1 MSYVKTQC
9 TSKKG
14 KENGSGKKMKYMGS
28 KSRIKKHIVPIIQEL
43 IDKNE
48 IKTYI
53 EPFVGGANVIDSI
66 VCENRIGGDLH
77 DKLIA
82 LFEHVQSGG
91 ELPLEVPKQLYD
103 DVRLNKNTCKYE
115 DWFVGAVGFLASY
128 NGRYFDGGYAKKTTE
143 KNGRIRDYYDEC
155 KRNLQKQAPK
165 LKGINFINCD
175 YKSFTDVKGALIY
188 CDIPYKGTK
197 QFSVGK
203 NFNHDEFWQWV
214 RDMSENN
221 IVIVSELQAP
231 NDFECVWEQP
241 VIRTQNARKRE
252 TSVEKLFI
260 KSNLALS
267 TGDKKW
273 N

>member
-9 TSKKG
+9 ILKKG

-82 LFEHVQSGG
+82 LFEHVQNGG
-91 ELPLEVPKQLYD
+91 ELPLEVSKQLYD
-103 DVRLNKNTCKYE
+103 DVRSNKDTGKYE

-128 NGRYFDGGYAKKTTE
+128 NGRYFDGGYAKTIVSKTGATR
-143 KNGRIRDYYDEC
+143 NYYDEA
-155 KRNLQKQAPK
+155 KRNLEQQSPK
-165 LKGINFINCD
+165 LQDINFINCD
-175 YKSFTDVKGALIY
+175 YKSFSDVQGCLIY
-188 CDIPYKGTK
+188 CDIPYKDTK
-197 QFSVGK
+197 QFSVSK
-203 NFNHDEFWQWV
+203 NFNYDEFWDWV

-221 IVIVSELQAP
+221 IVIVSELNAP
-231 NDFECVWEQP
+231 DDFECIWEQP
-241 VIRTQNARKRE
+241 VTRTQDNRKRE
-252 TSVEKLFI
+252 TSVEKLFVF
-260 KSNLALS
+260 KQ
-267 TGDKKW
+267 
-273 N
+273 

>member
-1 MSYVKTQC
+1 M
-9 TSKKG
+9 
-14 KENGSGKKMKYMGS
+14 
-28 KSRIKKHIVPIIQEL
+28 
-43 IDKNE
+43 
-48 IKTYI
+48 
-53 EPFVGGANVIDSI
+53 
-66 VCENRIGGDLH
+66 
-77 DKLIA
+77 
-82 LFEHVQSGG
+82 
-91 ELPLEVPKQLYD
+91 
-103 DVRLNKNTCKYE
+103 
-115 DWFVGAVGFLASY
+115 
-128 NGRYFDGGYAKKTTE
+128 
-143 KNGRIRDYYDEC
+143 
-155 KRNLQKQAPK
+155 
-165 LKGINFINCD
+165 
-175 YKSFTDVKGALIY
+175 IY

>member
-1 MSYVKTQC
+1 
-9 TSKKG
+9 
-14 KENGSGKKMKYMGS
+14 MGS
-28 KSRIKKHIVPIIQEL
+28 KSRIKKHIVPIIQKL

-128 NGRYFDGGYAKKTTE
+128 NGRYFDGGYAKTIVSKTGATR
-143 KNGRIRDYYDEC
+143 NYYDEA
-155 KRNLQKQAPK
+155 KRNLEQQSPK
-165 LKGINFINCD
+165 LQDINFINCD
-175 YKSFTDVKGALIY
+175 YKSFSDVQGCLIY
-188 CDIPYKGTK
+188 CDIPYKDTK
-197 QFSVGK
+197 QF
-203 NFNHDEFWQWV
+203 FN
-214 RDMSENN
+214 
-221 IVIVSELQAP
+221 
-231 NDFECVWEQP
+231 
-241 VIRTQNARKRE
+241 
-252 TSVEKLFI
+252 
-260 KSNLALS
+260 
-267 TGDKKW
+267 
-273 N
+273 

>member
-128 NGRYFDGGYAKKTTE
+128 NGRYFDGGYAKTIVSKTGATR
-143 KNGRIRDYYDEC
+143 NYYDEA
-155 KRNLQKQAPK
+155 KRNLEQQSPK
-165 LKGINFINCD
+165 LQDINFINCD
-175 YKSFTDVKGALIY
+175 YKSFSDVQGCLIY
-188 CDIPYKGTK
+188 CDIPYKDTK
-197 QFSVGK
+197 QFSVSK
-203 NFNHDEFWQWV
+203 NFNHDEFWDWV

-221 IVIVSELQAP
+221 IVIVSELNAP
-231 NDFECVWEQP
+231 DDFECIWEQP
-241 VIRTQNARKRE
+241 VTRTQDNRKRE
-252 TSVEKLFI
+252 ISVEKLFVF
-260 KSNLALS
+260 KQ
-267 TGDKKW
+267 
-273 N
+273 

>member
-9 TSKKG
+9 ILKKG

-155 KRNLQKQAPK
+155 KRNLQKQ
-165 LKGINFINCD
+165 
-175 YKSFTDVKGALIY
+175 
-188 CDIPYKGTK
+188 
-197 QFSVGK
+197 FSVGK

-252 TSVEKLFI
+252 TSVEKLFVF
-260 KSNLALS
+260 KQ
-267 TGDKKW
+267 
-273 N
+273 

>member
-1 MSYVKTQC
+1 MSYVKTLC

-128 NGRYFDGGYAKKTTE
+128 NGRYFDGGYAKTIVSKTGATR
-143 KNGRIRDYYDEC
+143 NYYDEA
-155 KRNLQKQAPK
+155 KRNLEQQSPK
-165 LKGINFINCD
+165 LQDINFINCD
-175 YKSFTDVKGALIY
+175 YKSFSDVQGCLIY
-188 CDIPYKGTK
+188 CDIPYKDTK
-197 QFSVGK
+197 QFSVSK
-203 NFNHDEFWQWV
+203 NFNHDEFWDWV

-221 IVIVSELQAP
+221 IVIVSELNAP
-231 NDFECVWEQP
+231 DDFECIWEQP
-241 VIRTQNARKRE
+241 VTRTQDNRKRE
-252 TSVEKLFI
+252 TSVEKLFVF
-260 KSNLALS
+260 KQ
-267 TGDKKW
+267 
-273 N
+273 

>member
-1 MSYVKTQC
+1 MSYVKTLC

-128 NGRYFDGGYAKKTTE
+128 NGRYFDGGYAKTIVSKTGATR
-143 KNGRIRDYYDEC
+143 NYYDEA
-155 KRNLQKQAPK
+155 KRNLEQQSPK
-165 LKGINFINCD
+165 LQDVNFINCD
-175 YKSFTDVKGALIY
+175 YKSFSDVQGCLIY
-188 CDIPYKGTK
+188 CDIPYKDTK
-197 QFSVGK
+197 QFSVSK
-203 NFNHDEFWQWV
+203 NFNHDEFWDWV

-221 IVIVSELQAP
+221 IVIVSELNAP
-231 NDFECVWEQP
+231 DDFECIWEQP
-241 VIRTQNARKRE
+241 VTRTQDNRKRE
-252 TSVEKLFI
+252 ISVEKLFVF
-260 KSNLALS
+260 KQ
-267 TGDKKW
+267 
-273 N
+273 

>member
-1 MSYVKTQC
+1 MNQQFIQSLSIDWNKIEDDSYLREIEAINKLKEVVFEKPITFFV
-9 TSKKG
+9 G
-14 KENGSGKKMKYMGS
+14 ENGSGKKMKYMGS

-128 NGRYFDGGYAKKTTE
+128 NGRYFDGGYAKTIVSKTGATR
-143 KNGRIRDYYDEC
+143 NYYDEA
-155 KRNLQKQAPK
+155 KRNL
-165 LKGINFINCD
+165 
-175 YKSFTDVKGALIY
+175 
-188 CDIPYKGTK
+188 
-197 QFSVGK
+197 
-203 NFNHDEFWQWV
+203 
-214 RDMSENN
+214 
-221 IVIVSELQAP
+221 
-231 NDFECVWEQP
+231 EQHS
-241 VIRTQNARKRE
+241 I
-252 TSVEKLFI
+252 
-260 KSNLALS
+260 
-267 TGDKKW
+267 
-273 N
+273 